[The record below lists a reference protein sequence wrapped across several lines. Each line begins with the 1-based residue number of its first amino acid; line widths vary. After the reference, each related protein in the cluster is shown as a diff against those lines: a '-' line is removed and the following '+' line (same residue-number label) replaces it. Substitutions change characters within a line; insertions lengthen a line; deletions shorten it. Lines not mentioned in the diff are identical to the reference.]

1 MRQTGINR
9 ECRQET
15 CDARNVYADMPRIR
29 QSEAEK
35 TVAMAVSVVRIRR
48 VGPTEITGDGLS

>member
-1 MRQTGINR
+1 MSQTGVDR

-15 CDARNVYADMPRIR
+15 CDARNVYGDMPRIR

-35 TVAMAVSVVRIRR
+35 TIAMTVSIVRIRS

>member
-1 MRQTGINR
+1 MTQTGVDR

-15 CDARNVYADMPRIR
+15 CDARNVYSDMPRIR

-35 TVAMAVSVVRIRR
+35 TIAMTVSVVRIRR
-48 VGPTEITGDGLS
+48 IGPTEITGDGLS